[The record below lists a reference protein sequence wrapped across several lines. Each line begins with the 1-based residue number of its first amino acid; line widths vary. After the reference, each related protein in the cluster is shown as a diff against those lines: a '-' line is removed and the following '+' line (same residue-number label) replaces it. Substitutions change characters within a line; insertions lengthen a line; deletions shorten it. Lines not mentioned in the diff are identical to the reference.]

1 MSYIYDIL
9 ANFHSSFF
17 DFFEWNY
24 DDDIVHIKKL
34 PILRVSVDFFY
45 CLKFSSVVVSSDL
58 LDKIYRKTDFF
69 KLNKDKYCY
78 VCCFSDGRE
87 ALIVR
92 FSKDGSVLGRSSMLL
107 DEEGEAVSLSECVDI
122 CNYDFVSVEKCDFLG
137 FKTRKEVSEFFRFSD
152 KLKSMDDNKLFY
164 LYFECFNE
172 YEDDRGIVLSKI
184 MSVLDENFASI
195 GDKVGNFLKLT
206 SFNK

>member
-1 MSYIYDIL
+1 MHYIYDIL

-17 DFFEWNY
+17 DFFDWNY

-34 PILRVSVDFFY
+34 PILRVGVDFFN
-45 CLKFSSVVVSSDL
+45 CLKYSDVVVSCEL

-69 KLNKDKYCY
+69 KLCKDRYCY

-87 ALIVR
+87 AMIVR
-92 FSKDGSVLGRSSMLL
+92 FGKDGSILGRSSMLL
-107 DEEGEAVSLSECVDI
+107 DEECEAVSLSDGLDVVD
-122 CNYDFVSVEKCDFLG
+122 YDFVSVERCDFLG
-137 FKTRKEVSEFFRFSD
+137 FKTRREAFDFCRFSD
-152 KLKSMDDNKLFY
+152 ELRSMDDSKLFY

-172 YEDDRGIVLSKI
+172 YEDNRDVVLSRI
-184 MSVLDENFASI
+184 MNVLDKNFVLI
-195 GDKVGNFLKLT
+195 GEKVGNFLKLT

>member
-1 MSYIYDIL
+1 LS
-9 ANFHSSFF
+9 
-17 DFFEWNY
+17 
-24 DDDIVHIKKL
+24 
-34 PILRVSVDFFY
+34 
-45 CLKFSSVVVSSDL
+45 
-58 LDKIYRKTDFF
+58 
-69 KLNKDKYCY
+69 KDKYCY

-107 DEEGEAVSLSECVDI
+107 DEESEAVSLSEGVEACD
-122 CNYDFVSVEKCDFLG
+122 YDFVSVEKCDFLG
-137 FKTRKEVSEFFRFSD
+137 FKTRKEVSDFFCFSD
-152 KLKSMDDNKLFY
+152 RLKSMDDNKLFY

-172 YEDDRGIVLSKI
+172 YEDDRDVVLSRI
-184 MSVLDENFASI
+184 MNVLDKNFVLI